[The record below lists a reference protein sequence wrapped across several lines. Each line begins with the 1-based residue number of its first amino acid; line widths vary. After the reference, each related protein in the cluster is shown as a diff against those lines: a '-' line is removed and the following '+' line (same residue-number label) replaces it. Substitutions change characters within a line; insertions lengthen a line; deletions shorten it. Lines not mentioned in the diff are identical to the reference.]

1 MITDIT
7 FFMLLGSEYAKLREF
22 YRQNAKRITKI
33 SKSVADVLT
42 YNVIVNEFYI
52 SDEKLSSRELARRL
66 FKAIK
71 EGRKPDVKVA
81 LDMRAVLCSLAQL
94 IAGTYDTIKRFN
106 DELGAKILIN
116 AAIMLAN
123 ELIINV
129 EREEEEKKR
138 GEDIC
143 VL

>member
-22 YRQNAKRITKI
+22 YRQNAKKITKI
-33 SKSVADVLT
+33 SRGVADVLT
-42 YNVIVNEFYI
+42 YNTIVSGFYI
-52 SDEKLSSRELARRL
+52 SSEKLSSRELAKRL
-66 FKAIK
+66 FKAIR

-94 IAGTYDTIKRFN
+94 IAGTYDTIKSFN
-106 DELGAKILIN
+106 DELSARILIN

-123 ELIINV
+123 ELILNI
-129 EREEEEKKR
+129 EREEEERRR

>member
-7 FFMLLGSEYAKLREF
+7 FFMLLNSEYVKLREF
-22 YRQNAKRITKI
+22 YRQNAKKITKI
-33 SKSVADVLT
+33 SRSTADVLV
-42 YNVIVNEFYI
+42 YNAIINGFYT
-52 SDEKLSSRELARRL
+52 SNEKLSSKELARRL

-94 IAGTYDTIKRFN
+94 IVGTYDTVRRFN
-106 DELGAKILIN
+106 DELGAKVLIN

-123 ELIINV
+123 ELIIAM
-129 EREEEEKKR
+129 EREEEERRR